1 MQQWYGICPVVTHKA
16 LFSMFVWI
24 SLSLSLSLFCEIH
37 LRKAVVLHPVELSR
51 KWRREWPSSKL
62 SVGETGGEG
71 RTFSTPPRGLSC
83 PQAAKETENGKIIII
98 IVGLGLIIF
107 PGNSLR
113 TPIWEI
119 VFAITGDI
127 VPYILL

>member
-1 MQQWYGICPVVTHKA
+1 MGKGGR
-16 LFSMFVWI
+16 F
-24 SLSLSLSLFCEIH
+24 
-37 LRKAVVLHPVELSR
+37 LR
-51 KWRREWPSSKL
+51 
-62 SVGETGGEG
+62 
-71 RTFSTPPRGLSC
+71 PRGGLSC

-107 PGNSLR
+107 LGNSLQ

-119 VFAITGDI
+119 ELAITGGI